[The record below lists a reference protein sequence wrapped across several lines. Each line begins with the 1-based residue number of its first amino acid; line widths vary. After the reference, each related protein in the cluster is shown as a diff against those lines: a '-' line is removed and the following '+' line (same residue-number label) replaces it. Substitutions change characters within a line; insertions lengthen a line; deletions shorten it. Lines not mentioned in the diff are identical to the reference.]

1 MAKYQFAS
9 KLMFA
14 IVMHDAQACKQFI
27 EMVFPEKK
35 VEKIRF
41 PEMPDGEAGTM
52 REYVVEVE
60 KTILTGI
67 NSKSVRLDVLFEGD
81 ERVYD
86 IEMQLQKEDE
96 VPKRSRYYH
105 MAIARNSL
113 KVGETYDKL
122 KTGYVIFVC
131 CFDPFE
137 KGEPMYRFEMFDK
150 KLQLQLGDGS
160 STIILNTKCP
170 KVAVPEELEAF
181 FNFVNTG
188 EVDENDDFVTY
199 LGSRLEEASE
209 DEEVDRIMTIEEE
222 MRFQRAMAEKREKQA
237 YADGEK
243 TGAEQRTQEIAK
255 NFKTAGIPL
264 DVIAENTGLS
274 VEDIQKL

>member
-1 MAKYQFAS
+1 
-9 KLMFA
+9 MFA
-14 IVMHDAQACKQFI
+14 IVMHDALACKQFI

-35 VEKIRF
+35 VEKISF

-52 REYVVEVE
+52 REYIVEVE

-137 KGEPMYRFEMFDK
+137 KDEPMYRFEMYDK
-150 KLQLQLGDGS
+150 NLQLQLGDGS
-160 STIILNTKCP
+160 STIILNTRCP
-170 KVAVPEELEAF
+170 KAAVPEELEAF

-188 EVDENDDFVTY
+188 EVDDGDEFVTY
-199 LGSRLEEASE
+199 LGSRLEEASK

-237 YADGEK
+237 YADGCADGEQA
-243 TGAEQRTQEIAK
+243 GAEQKRQEIAANLK
-255 NFKTAGIPL
+255 SLGLTIDQITTA
-264 DVIAENTGLS
+264 TGLS
-274 VEDIQKL
+274 KEAIESL